1 MATGETAAG
10 QDAFLYEQIEREVA
24 DMIASGALEPG
35 DRVPSLRRMSRQ
47 SGVSLATVMQAYL
60 QLERKGLLEARPK
73 SGFYVRR
80 RSRPEPALP
89 RSAIAARAP
98 RRVNFVDTVSAVF
111 AAAVEPGVVSLAV
124 ADPSPELLPVKGLTR
139 ALTRV
144 AHQSGEAGL
153 QYCFQ
158 PGNDD
163 FRRQIALRYA
173 ELGCAVSPDE
183 VLVTAGATEAL
194 ALALQCV
201 AKPGDVIAVESPAYF
216 LVLRLIEQLGMLA
229 LEIHTESEHGIDL
242 ESLEQ
247 ALEREPVRAV
257 VTVANFHNPLGS
269 LMPDEKKRSLV
280 ELVTRHRVPLIDDD
294 IYGDL
299 SFGDVRPAPLRRF
312 DRDGMVLTCASFSK
326 TLAPGYRIGWLL
338 PGRFGVEAGHWKQT
352 MTGATH
358 TLSQLA
364 VAEYL
369 RTGSYDRHLR
379 RARRVYRQQVE
390 RTRYAIAEHFPDG
403 TRVSRPSGGFV
414 LWVELPRGIDSEVL
428 FRRCLE
434 RGVSITPGPLFSP
447 TGRFRNYIRVCC
459 GLPWAQEVERALRA
473 VGEEASSLLVG

>member
-1 MATGETAAG
+1 MAVLDAPRTG
-10 QDAFLYEQIEREVA
+10 DAFLYERVEAEVA
-24 DMIASGALEPG
+24 EMIASGALVAG
-35 DRVPSLRRMSRQ
+35 DRVPSLRRMCRQ
-47 SGVSLATVMQAYL
+47 TGVSLATVMQAYL
-60 QLERKGLLEARPK
+60 QLERKGLIEARPK

-80 RSRPEPALP
+80 RRFAEPDLP
-89 RSAIAARAP
+89 RSSRVARAP
-98 RRVNFVDTVSAVF
+98 RRIRFADTVGAVF
-111 AAAVEPGVVSLAV
+111 AAAAEPGVVSLAV

-144 AHQSGEAGL
+144 AHQQGEIGL

-163 FRRQIALRYA
+163 FRRQVSLRYA
-173 ELGCAVSPDE
+173 ELGCAVAPDE
-183 VLVTAGATEAL
+183 VLVTVGATEAL
-194 ALALQCV
+194 ALALQSV
-201 AKPGDVIAVESPAYF
+201 AKRGDVIAVESPAYF

-229 LEIHTESEHGIDL
+229 LEIRTEPDHGIDL
-242 ESLEQ
+242 ASLEQ
-247 ALEREPVRAV
+247 ALAREPVRAV

-269 LMPDEKKRSLV
+269 LMPDDKKRALV
-280 ELVTRHRVPLIDDD
+280 ELLARCQVPLIDDD

-299 SFGDVRPAPLRRF
+299 AFGDVRPTPLTRF

-338 PGRFGVEAGHWKQT
+338 PGRFASAAAHWKQT

-379 RARRVYRQQVE
+379 KVRRVYRQQVE
-390 RTRYAIAEHFPDG
+390 RMRYAIAEHFPDG

-414 LWVELPRGIDSEVL
+414 LWVELPRGVDSETL

-434 RGVSITPGPLFSP
+434 RGVSVTPGPLFSP
-447 TGRFRNYIRVCC
+447 TGKFRNYIRVCC
-459 GLPWAQEVERALRA
+459 GLPWTEEVERAVGT
-473 VGEEASSLLVG
+473 VGEQAGALLSR